1 MIKGLIVDFNCLFL
15 GRMRG
20 KFDKFKMIFLVFNR
34 VKDFFKSWGCIEE
47 VFFLYVLEV
56 VVEILNLEVSMF
68 ILFVIIWW
76 FYFSL
81 NWLVENY
88 E

>member
-20 KFDKFKMIFLVFNR
+20 GFDKFKMIFLVFNR

-47 VFFLYVLEV
+47 VFFLLLFFICFRGCCGDIKFRSGYVY
-56 VVEILNLEVSMF
+56 IICFGGF
-68 ILFVIIWW
+68 ILV
-76 FYFSL
+76 
-81 NWLVENY
+81 
-88 E
+88 